1 VKNLKDA
8 LAAGR
13 RMFSFNIR
21 LTRTA
26 EAVAIARA
34 CGFDWLFID
43 MEHSALDLETVQTLC
58 LAGLSAGLSP
68 LVRVPEVSMCAR
80 VMDIGAGGII
90 VPHVETAAQAHDV
103 VQRCLFAPMGHRSL
117 AGPMPQLGLAAL
129 PTHET
134 MRRANEEAVV
144 VVMVES
150 PLGVQNADAIAAV
163 PGVDVILIGT
173 NDLAAEMGIPGAL
186 DDPRIEA
193 AYRTV
198 IAACERHGKQ
208 AGMGGIYNHELMRRY
223 LALGIRFAQGGGD
236 TNLLT
241 AGARARMDFLRGLPA
256 DLKQ

>member
-1 VKNLKDA
+1 
-8 LAAGR
+8 
-13 RMFSFNIR
+13 
-21 LTRTA
+21 
-26 EAVAIARA
+26 
-34 CGFDWLFID
+34 
-43 MEHSALDLETVQTLC
+43 
-58 LAGLSAGLSP
+58 
-68 LVRVPEVSMCAR
+68 MCAR